1 MEIRQAVATIK
12 ARSAAATT
20 FLRDAVEDLKAGGFV
35 AEALERSGQDTTVA
49 TPG

>member
-1 MEIRQAVATIK
+1 MVTAELAP
-12 ARSAAATT
+12 TT